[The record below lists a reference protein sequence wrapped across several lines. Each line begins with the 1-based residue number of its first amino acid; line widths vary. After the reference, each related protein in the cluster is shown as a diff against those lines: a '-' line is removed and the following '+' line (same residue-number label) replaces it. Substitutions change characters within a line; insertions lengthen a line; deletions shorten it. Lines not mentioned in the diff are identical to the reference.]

1 MTAELNSHKRKRTL
15 EWTPELDKDFEEL
28 KAAFKRSTLR
38 HHLVTDKDHR
48 LPGIELSIDFS
59 SKAVAAVISQN
70 TDGHPRFIAAAGRK
84 LKDYESR
91 YHSSKGELL
100 ALHFALTQFSHL
112 LTSSKFKVF
121 TDSTTVVNWQTM
133 KGEGLTVSRWLDT
146 FLRYDFDVIFR
157 KGKDNTNADAI
168 SRTPELCGTPSEVS
182 AYSDLVAPKQRM
194 RAVEAVEPAPSTI
207 SPSILAPTSVQA
219 GPLSLIH
226 I

>member
-1 MTAELNSHKRKRTL
+1 MKDKHFARAVSWPTPTTPKELSSALGFFSFYAPFIPRFAHLTAELNSHKRKRKL

-121 TDSTTVVNWQTM
+121 TDST
-133 KGEGLTVSRWLDT
+133 
-146 FLRYDFDVIFR
+146 
-157 KGKDNTNADAI
+157 
-168 SRTPELCGTPSEVS
+168 
-182 AYSDLVAPKQRM
+182 
-194 RAVEAVEPAPSTI
+194 
-207 SPSILAPTSVQA
+207 
-219 GPLSLIH
+219 LSLIH